1 MLVGLSWAAA
11 LALGVAACVWDLRTR
26 RIPNALTFGA
36 AAAALVVRLL
46 VAGPWGL
53 ADGAAGWLT
62 GAALLLPFYALGG
75 LGGGDVKLLAAIGA
89 WVGPLAAFEV
99 GLYGALAGGVLAV
112 GFALSVGSLGRTL
125 RNVGLL
131 LTEWRVGGLKPV
143 PSITLAHGTSARF
156 AYSIPIMTG
165 EMCVWLLR

>member
-1 MLVGLSWAAA
+1 MFAGLWWGAA
-11 LALGVAACVWDLRTR
+11 LTLGVAACVYDLRTG

-36 AAAALVVRLL
+36 AAAAFAVRLL
-46 VAGPWGL
+46 LVGPWGL
-53 ADGAAGWLT
+53 GEGAAGWLT
-62 GAALLLPFYALGG
+62 GTAILLPFYALGG

-89 WVGPLAAFEV
+89 WLGPLAALEV

-112 GFALSVGSLGRTL
+112 GFALSTGSLGRTL
-125 RNVGLL
+125 RGVGLL
-131 LTEWRVGGLKPV
+131 LTEWRAGGLRPV
-143 PSITLAHGTSARF
+143 PSITLAHGSSPRF